1 MVEHPEAQSTPQISH
16 LFRIVEIKPFC
27 HLVHHSLALMPLGAA
42 RRLFQ
47 SDTIP
52 NVAKRL

>member
-1 MVEHPEAQSTPQISH
+1 
-16 LFRIVEIKPFC
+16 
-27 HLVHHSLALMPLGAA
+27 MPLGAA

-52 NVAKRL
+52 NVAKLFMNRRHPDFRMPPLVLAGLFFVQLASMKLQHVSL